1 MSVTIKM
8 KNPEQLLEALQT
20 EIKNKKIKLWEIDE
34 DGHLTH
40 TPNKYYKKAWFSPE
54 VNKITGEVNFKYIR
68 PKNSKD
74 SKSFY
79 GMYHG
84 RLIKMLL
91 SNFYKK
97 FELESTEFK

>member
-1 MSVTIKM
+1 MSVIVKL
-8 KNPEQLLEALQT
+8 KNPELLMDAIQND
-20 EIKNKKIKLWEIDE
+20 IRQKKIKLWEIDD

-40 TPNKYYKKAWFSPE
+40 TPNKYYKKAWFSGE
-54 VNKITGEVNFKYIR
+54 VNKITGEVTFKYIK

-74 SKSFY
+74 NKSLY

-84 RLIKMLL
+84 RFIKMLL

-97 FELESTEFK
+97 FEMESTEFK

>member
-8 KNPEQLLEALQT
+8 KNPEQLVEALMT

-40 TPNKYYKKAWFSPE
+40 TPNKFYKKAWFSPE
-54 VNKITGEVNFKYIR
+54 VNNITGEVNFKYIR

-74 SKSFY
+74 NKSLY
-79 GMYHG
+79 GTYHG
-84 RLIKMLL
+84 RFLKMIL
-91 SNFYKK
+91 SNYYKK
-97 FELESTEFK
+97 FDLESTEFK